1 MGENQTLIIIFGLGL
16 LFLFAKIISAL
27 SRRERFPYH
36 KTYLLTKHE
45 YAFYQK
51 LRPIADRY
59 NLQILAKVRLAD
71 LIEVDGGLDRNTR
84 FRYFGKISSKHIDF
98 VIADDMK
105 VLLLIELDDNSHNSE
120 DRIARDKF
128 VDKALAVSGYTLIRT
143 WGETDEIAEELR
155 RIRR

>member
-1 MGENQTLIIIFGLGL
+1 MEGNQNLIIFFGIGL
-16 LFLFAKIISAL
+16 LILFAQLISAL
-27 SRRERFPYH
+27 SRREKFPYH
-36 KTYLLTKHE
+36 KKYLLTKHE
-45 YAFYQK
+45 YAFYK
-51 LRPIADRY
+51 NLRPIVDRY

-84 FRYFGKISSKHIDF
+84 FRYFNKIKSKHIDF

-128 VDKALAVSGYTLIRT
+128 VDKALEVSGYTLIRT
-143 WGETDEIAEELR
+143 WGETDEIAEEIR
-155 RIRR
+155 RIMR

>member
-1 MGENQTLIIIFGLGL
+1 MDENQSLIIIFGLAF
-16 LFLFAKIISAL
+16 LFLFAKIISVL
-27 SRRERFPYH
+27 SKRDKFPYH
-36 KTYLLTKHE
+36 KIYLLTKHE
-45 YAFYQK
+45 YAFYKK

-71 LIEVDGGLDRNTR
+71 LIGVDGGLDRSTHL
-84 FRYFGKISSKHIDF
+84 RYFSKISSKHIDF

-128 VDKALAVSGYTLIRT
+128 VDKALSVSGYTLIRT
-143 WGETDEIAEELR
+143 WGETDEIDEKLR
-155 RIRR
+155 HIIR